1 MSSEVRREMWRSE
14 DCSAAVSQIAA
25 AATNCSAAVSQIAAA
40 ATNCSAAV
48 SQIAVAASY
57 GHAWQTVDTN
67 MLNNMP
73 LSLKKELG
81 TNFLILSTFFQ
92 DIIPWIHVNTS

>member
-1 MSSEVRREMWRSE
+1 MSSDVRREMWRSE
-14 DCSAAVSQIAA
+14 DCSTAVSQIAA
-25 AATNCSAAVSQIAAA
+25 AAT
-40 ATNCSAAV
+40 
-48 SQIAVAASY
+48 Y

-81 TNFLILSTFFQ
+81 TNFYVFEYFFYYMV
-92 DIIPWIHVNTS
+92 PWIHINTS